1 MVQPVTKKLMRGGSI
16 MRFRDVQDLTKT
28 IKSERR
34 DATYNRMHD
43 EFLDRLSMFYS
54 NRMVSMFGANFI
66 F

>member
-1 MVQPVTKKLMRGGSI
+1 

-43 EFLDRLSMFYS
+43 EFLDRLSMFCS